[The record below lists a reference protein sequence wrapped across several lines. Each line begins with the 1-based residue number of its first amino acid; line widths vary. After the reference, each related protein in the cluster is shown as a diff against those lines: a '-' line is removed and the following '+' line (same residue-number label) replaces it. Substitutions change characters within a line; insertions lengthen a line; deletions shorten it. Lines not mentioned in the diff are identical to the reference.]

1 MTNTNTESLSHRV
14 ATSDDIEL
22 NTYLEIAEGE
32 RLGGE
37 SPGVPVRTESIV
49 ILDFGSQYSRL
60 IARRVREANVYC
72 EIIPFDA
79 GPDILHLQ
87 DVKGIILSGG
97 PNSVYENGAPLI
109 PAWVF
114 DAGVPLL
121 GICYGM
127 QALAHQ
133 LGGSVIA
140 GIEREYGH
148 ALLRLNGAA
157 HALFKGLDTSVP
169 VWMSHGDRISEMPPG
184 FLSLAFSENSPCAV
198 MGNEAMRAYG
208 IQFHPEVTHTQQGDQ
223 IIRNFVHGICGASG
237 SWTPRNFV
245 RDSIIRIR
253 QQVGDGKVVCALSGG
268 VDSSVAAALIHRAI
282 GDRLTCIFVD
292 NGLMRRGEAE
302 RVQTVFASQLGVNL
316 RFVDGTEQFLSALK
330 GVKDP
335 EEKRRRIGEEFIRI
349 FEHEAR
355 DIGEVDFLAQGTLY
369 PDVIESVSPESTA
382 AHKIKTHHNVGGLP
396 EKMDLKLVEPLRH
409 MFKDEVRDAGH
420 ELGLSA
426 QSVNRQP
433 FPGPGLAIRIMGEV
447 TYEKL
452 EILRAADW
460 IVVDEIKDA
469 GLYEE
474 LWQSFAVLTD
484 TQSVGVMGDARTYQY
499 VVAIRAVV
507 STDAMTA
514 DWARLPYETIA
525 RMSNRIV
532 NEVPEVNRVV
542 LDITSKPPGT
552 IEWE

>member
-79 GPDILHLQ
+79 GPDVLHLQ

-148 ALLRLNGAA
+148 ALLRLNGAS
-157 HALFKGLDTSVP
+157 HALFNGLDTSVP

-245 RDSIIRIR
+245 RDSIFRIR
-253 QQVGDGKVVCALSGG
+253 QQVEEGKVVCALSGG

-316 RFVDGTEQFLSALK
+316 RFRRWHRTISVGTQGCK
-330 GVKDP
+330 GSRGETP
-335 EEKRRRIGEEFIRI
+335 PNRRGV
-349 FEHEAR
+349 HS
-355 DIGEVDFLAQGTLY
+355 D
-369 PDVIESVSPESTA
+369 
-382 AHKIKTHHNVGGLP
+382 
-396 EKMDLKLVEPLRH
+396 
-409 MFKDEVRDAGH
+409 
-420 ELGLSA
+420 
-426 QSVNRQP
+426 
-433 FPGPGLAIRIMGEV
+433 
-447 TYEKL
+447 
-452 EILRAADW
+452 LRA
-460 IVVDEIKDA
+460 
-469 GLYEE
+469 
-474 LWQSFAVLTD
+474 
-484 TQSVGVMGDARTYQY
+484 
-499 VVAIRAVV
+499 
-507 STDAMTA
+507 
-514 DWARLPYETIA
+514 
-525 RMSNRIV
+525 
-532 NEVPEVNRVV
+532 
-542 LDITSKPPGT
+542 
-552 IEWE
+552 